1 MNEWIQIGQPANFDS
16 WPEFFENELVQLM
29 NDDGGKS
36 VFKENYRKTF
46 KSFSV

>member
-1 MNEWIQIGQPANFDS
+1 MNEFKLDNLPILRHSQ
-16 WPEFFENELVQLM
+16 FFKNELVQLM

-46 KSFSV
+46 KSLSV